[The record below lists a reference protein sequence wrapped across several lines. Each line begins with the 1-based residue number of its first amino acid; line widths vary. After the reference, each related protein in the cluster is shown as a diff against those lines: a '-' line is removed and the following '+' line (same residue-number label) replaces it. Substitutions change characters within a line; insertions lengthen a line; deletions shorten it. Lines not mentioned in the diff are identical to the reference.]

1 MKKVLT
7 TIMVFVLLLSF
18 GSCAKTAQ
26 PDLQDDIEQGEVTA
40 EPFESM
46 DISYDQFSM
55 FKIENSVEEL
65 ANNSTLIVI
74 ASPTKTFT
82 DVTPALFD
90 GNNNPVDSYEQA
102 SRAYCY
108 TERDFKVYKVL
119 KGDKNLKE
127 VRVAERFVKI
137 NSDGS
142 DKIVGVEGEYIAKKN
157 AKYLLFLV
165 PSNYDENLY
174 FHCYN
179 VGMINI
185 DGKDPNCEQIV
196 DQKVL
201 NEIKKEY
208 KNEFKEDK

>member
-1 MKKVLT
+1 MKRMAV
-7 TIMVFVLLLSF
+7 IFMAFVLLLSF

-90 GNNNPVDSYEQA
+90 RNNNPVDSYEQA

-127 VRVAERFVKI
+127 VRVAENFVKI

-196 DQKVL
+196 DKKVL

-208 KNEFKEDK
+208 KDLFK